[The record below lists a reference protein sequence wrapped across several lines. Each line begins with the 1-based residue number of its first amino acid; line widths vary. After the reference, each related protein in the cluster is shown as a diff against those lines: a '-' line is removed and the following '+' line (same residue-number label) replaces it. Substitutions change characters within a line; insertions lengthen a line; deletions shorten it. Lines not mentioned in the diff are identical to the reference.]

1 MSPTMLRRLLRSP
14 ILGGALVAP
23 LVLAL
28 QVTTLRAVGSQTW
41 RQREKADFE
50 KGEPKGISLS
60 ADGALR
66 ISPRLDPLYEST
78 QPYLW
83 ALAQDGKGMVYA
95 AGGNEGRIFRIPAS
109 GRGEVFFKADDPEV
123 HALAIDASGNLY
135 AGTSPG
141 GKIYKISP
149 DGKKIWVCETG
160 EKYVWALVLDG
171 QGGLLAGTGVEGRI
185 LKIDGEGRSRV
196 FYDSAE
202 THIRTLVQDD
212 QGNLL
217 AGTDGHGL
225 RRSTKWRRSSPAG
238 AG

>member
-1 MSPTMLRRLLRSP
+1 MHRRPR
-14 ILGGALVAP
+14 
-23 LVLAL
+23 VLAIATVMICATL
-28 QVTTLRAVGSQTW
+28 LASGDPPLRAAGSQTW

-141 GKIYKISP
+141 G
-149 DGKKIWVCETG
+149 
-160 EKYVWALVLDG
+160 
-171 QGGLLAGTGVEGRI
+171 
-185 LKIDGEGRSRV
+185 
-196 FYDSAE
+196 
-202 THIRTLVQDD
+202 
-212 QGNLL
+212 
-217 AGTDGHGL
+217 
-225 RRSTKWRRSSPAG
+225 
-238 AG
+238 